1 MHEELLNAAVSIVRG
16 GWPVFPAEIYGK
28 RPVVPRGFKAATTDL
43 PCVRN
48 WWEGRYAGSN
58 IGVPTGYPGPDVLD
72 VDQRPDGSGWAAL
85 SQLRDAGLLA
95 GAYRIVR
102 TPSGGWH
109 VYFAGTGQRCGSLKA
124 AHLDF
129 KCVGGY
135 VIAPP
140 SQVDGRPYVV
150 IDERPP
156 TGAVLDWDACKRL
169 LCPPRPVRVWT
180 GRPGSVCHLPEW
192 LAGQPE
198 GNRNAALYW
207 AACRAGERGDEGVL
221 QELVSAAVAAG
232 LDEAEARRTAAS
244 AVRTVNGGR

>member
-95 GAYRIVR
+95 GAFRIVR

-140 SQVDGRPYVV
+140 SQ
-150 IDERPP
+150 
-156 TGAVLDWDACKRL
+156 
-169 LCPPRPVRVWT
+169 VRVWT